1 MSNNFYEDTSN
12 KFYGAMHR
20 HWDRYIDPLNAV
32 SAALT
37 EPQKRFLNDAIN
49 GMGKRN
55 FLNPEEIG
63 DLKLVAFDLMKR
75 GVINSYVRH

>member
-12 KFYGAMHR
+12 KFYGATHR

-63 DLKLVAFDLMKR
+63 NFKLVAFDLMKR
-75 GVINSYVRH
+75 GVINSYVQH

>member
-1 MSNNFYEDTSN
+1 MSNNFYKDTSN
-12 KFYGAMHR
+12 KFYGATHF
-20 HWDRYIDPLNAV
+20 HWDRYINPLNAV

-49 GMGKRN
+49 EMGERN

-63 DLKLVAFDLMKR
+63 NLKLVAFNLIKR

>member
-1 MSNNFYEDTSN
+1 MSN
-12 KFYGAMHR
+12 KFYGATHR

-55 FLNPEEIG
+55 FLNLEEIG
-63 DLKLVAFDLMKR
+63 NFKLVAFDLMKR
-75 GVINSYVRH
+75 GVINSYVQH